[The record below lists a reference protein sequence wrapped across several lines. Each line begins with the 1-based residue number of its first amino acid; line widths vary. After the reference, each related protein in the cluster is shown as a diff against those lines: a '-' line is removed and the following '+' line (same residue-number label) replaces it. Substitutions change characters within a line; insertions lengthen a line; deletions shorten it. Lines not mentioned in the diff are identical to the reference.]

1 MAMARG
7 ELVFFDTETTD
18 LYPGEIAQLSYF
30 VTDATLKPLFAK
42 NFYFT
47 VGKIADG
54 AKRVNGLDEALL
66 KEWSG
71 GKKFLDCHEEI
82 HQDFQQRLMVAHNI
96 RFDTTFLQSEFLR
109 CGVNYSNSQAL
120 CTMNY
125 FKGICLIPDSKG
137 KVKNPKLEE
146 VLRYFGITDG
156 EVGETAVNAYGDF
169 DLRFHDSRYDAVAVY
184 LIYKK
189 ATEAGHIEKVSG

>member
-1 MAMARG
+1 MATVHG
-7 ELVFFDTETTD
+7 EMVFFDTETTD

-30 VTDATLKPLFAK
+30 VTDVTLKPLYAK

-47 VGKIADG
+47 VDKIADG
-54 AKRVNGLDEALL
+54 AKKVNGLDEKLL

-71 GKKFLDCHEEI
+71 GKKFVDHHTEI
-82 HQDFQQRLMVAHNI
+82 HQDLQQRLLVAHNI

-109 CGVNYSNSQAL
+109 CGINFSSAQSL

-156 EVGETAVNAYGDF
+156 EVDEVAVNAFGEF